1 MIYTGYCRLSDFIL
15 EIRADESALLSI
27 RRVEKGGVE
36 CENDLILQAKR
47 ELSEYAAGTRQ
58 TFSLPLRPAGTGFQQ
73 SVWRAL
79 LSVPYGETCCYAD
92 IAALIG
98 KPAAVRAAAQ
108 AIGRNPLLI
117 VIPCHRVIGKD
128 GSLTGFA
135 AGLDMKRYLLA
146 LERQC
151 SGQDAA
157 SL

>member
-1 MIYTGYCRLSDFIL
+1 MIYTGYCRLDGFLL

-27 RRVEKGGVE
+27 RRVDSGGAE

-58 TFSLPLRPAGTGFQQ
+58 TFSLPLRPAGTDFQQ
-73 SVWRAL
+73 SVWQAL
-79 LSVPYGETCCYAD
+79 LSVPYGATCCYAE
-92 IAALIG
+92 IAAAMG

-135 AGLDMKRYLLA
+135 AGLDMKQYLLA
-146 LERQC
+146 LEQQRG
-151 SGQDAA
+151 GQDAA
-157 SL
+157 FL